1 MTGLTLVNFLFFEC
15 GIFVDFCLMAF
26 QAIAM
31 TGTLQSIQCQLVL
44 HFTGENG
51 GIVACF
57 TLLNFLTFGIRNL
70 LAICHSMMAFR
81 TLECILVFLVRE
93 YRGLFTAF
101 TQSDLGRS
109 RVGCSKGQ
117 EGCTTHYQQ
126 RHNSTGK
133 KFFQHVCSPL
143 FEKLTA

>member
-1 MTGLTLVNFLFFEC
+1 MTGLTLVNFLFFES
-15 GIFVDFCLMAF
+15 GILVYFCLVAF

-31 TGTLQSIQCQLVL
+31 TGTLESIQCQFVF
-44 HFTGENG
+44 HFTGKNG

-57 TLLNFLTFGIRNL
+57 TLLDFLTFGIRNL

-81 TLECILVFLVRE
+81 ALKCILVFLVRE
-93 YRGLFTAF
+93 YCGLFTAF
-101 TQSDLGRS
+101 TQSNLGRS
-109 RVGCSKGQ
+109 RIGCSKGQ

-133 KFFQHVCSPL
+133 DFFQHVCSPL
-143 FEKLTA
+143 FEKLIA